1 MLILP
6 QPDPGV
12 IYSIFLIVL
21 YREGLPS
28 WYIWTGFIA
37 ITLFVMTLLLE
48 PQYVI
53 LIALII
59 ILLVHFKSRLAD
71 RNIVLSYSLSS
82 YLRFCTVR
90 LCFLKMFLNNTIE
103 IVLIFYWENSR
114 FKGYW
119 IQQTN
124 QKSRLDLAG

>member
-1 MLILP
+1 MLITTTRSWSAL
-6 QPDPGV
+6 
-12 IYSIFLIVL
+12 IYSIFFCL

-59 ILLVHFKSRLAD
+59 TI
-71 RNIVLSYSLSS
+71 SS
-82 YLRFCTVR
+82 F
-90 LCFLKMFLNNTIE
+90 
-103 IVLIFYWENSR
+103 
-114 FKGYW
+114 
-119 IQQTN
+119 
-124 QKSRLDLAG
+124 